1 MRDRLVLRVASLT
14 VAVYA
19 EQRADHPTLLAHLQA
34 SQRKF
39 KEANPPKKNPSKT
52 IRCKPDCCQ
61 DRNRPNIT
69 MGNLHLHR
77 QSNPAAI
84 WNMRAVVLRVLAVL
98 LVGLAVLLP
107 LQLQDR
113 FRHSLLSV
121 VNKYLHRNPQPR
133 PGRSRQLG
141 EMSPYHPHRNYPPLR

>member
-1 MRDRLVLRVASLT
+1 MRDRLVLRVASLM

-19 EQRADHPTLLAHLQA
+19 EQREGHPTLLAHLLE
-34 SQRKF
+34 SLPKF
-39 KEANPPKKNPSKT
+39 KEASHLKKNPSKT

-77 QSNPAAI
+77 QSNPVAI

-98 LVGLAVLLP
+98 LVG
-107 LQLQDR
+107 
-113 FRHSLLSV
+113 
-121 VNKYLHRNPQPR
+121 
-133 PGRSRQLG
+133 
-141 EMSPYHPHRNYPPLR
+141 